1 MIRTKA
7 DLFCDGNI
15 AELVR
20 RAVADYQGHI
30 VDPANPGRCLQC
42 GGQYQEVPDNWE
54 VGYEFQPGRQAKT
67 VIIKHAPCLRC
78 SGCGRKMNTL
88 EACTVL
94 ERAAKDMAQRNGGKL
109 PQEIEFADLL
119 RGEDEASMIA
129 GSLDAETR

>member
-1 MIRTKA
+1 MIRMKA

-42 GGQYQEVPDNWE
+42 GGQYQEVLDDWE
-54 VGYEFQPGRQAKT
+54 VGYEFQPGRPAKT
-67 VIIKHAPCLRC
+67 VIVRHAPCLRC
-78 SGCGRKMNTL
+78 SVCGRKMSTL

-94 ERAAKDMAQRNGGKL
+94 ERAAKDRAQKNGGKL
-109 PQEIEFADLL
+109 PQEIEFTDLL

-129 GSLDAETR
+129 GSFVADHR